1 MAYKNLLFPLTQVV
15 LVVIISGRPIQTP
28 IGVSI
33 VVQNHVGIVIIPLL
47 KWTGWFAIVEIY
59 IVVVFIGFIGIE
71 TEARLFNG

>member
-59 IVVVFIGFIGIE
+59 IVVVFIGIE